1 MVGEKGHLAELISS
15 LRRQRDELAL
25 KMHLGKAELKEEWTR
40 MTEKLDDLTREY
52 EPLKEAVGDTADNVI
67 TSLKL
72 VGEEI
77 QNGFHRIRKSL

>member
-25 KMHLGKAELKEEWTR
+25 KIHLGKADLKDEWER
-40 MTEKLDDLTREY
+40 MTAKLDTLTSDY
-52 EPLKEAVGDTADNVI
+52 EPLRDAVGETADNVI
-67 TSLKL
+67 SSLKL

>member
-25 KMHLGKAELKEEWTR
+25 KIHLGKADLKDEWER
-40 MTEKLDDLTREY
+40 MTAKLDALTSDY
-52 EPLKEAVGDTADNVI
+52 EPLRDAVGETADNVI
-67 TSLKL
+67 SSLKL

>member
-25 KMHLGKAELKEEWTR
+25 KVHLGKADLKDEWER
-40 MTEKLDDLTREY
+40 MTEKLDALSRDY
-52 EPLKEAVGDTADNVI
+52 EPFREAVGETAENVVS
-67 TSLKL
+67 SLKL

>member
-1 MVGEKGHLAELISS
+1 MVGEKGHVAELISS

-25 KMHLGKAELKEEWTR
+25 KIHLGKADLKDEWGR
-40 MTEKLDDLTREY
+40 LTEKLDELSRDY
-52 EPLKEAVGDTADNVI
+52 EPLRDAVGETAENLVS
-67 TSLKL
+67 SLKL

>member
-25 KMHLGKAELKEEWTR
+25 KIHLGKADLKDEWTQ
-40 MTEKLDDLTREY
+40 MTEKLDELTREY
-52 EPLKEAVGDTADNVI
+52 EPLKEAVGETTDNLVS
-67 TSLKL
+67 SLKL

>member
-25 KMHLGKAELKEEWTR
+25 KIHLGKADLKDEWGRLTD
-40 MTEKLDDLTREY
+40 KLDALTRDY
-52 EPLKEAVGDTADNVI
+52 EPLREAVGETADNVVS
-67 TSLKL
+67 SLKL

>member
-25 KMHLGKAELKEEWTR
+25 KIHLGKADLKDEWER
-40 MTEKLDDLTREY
+40 MTDKLDGLTRDY
-52 EPLKEAVGDTADNVI
+52 EPLRDAVGETADNVVS
-67 TSLKL
+67 SLKL